1 MCTNPQSS
9 FHGAPNKFNDLLRLL
24 PSLCHAHLRLPIPV
38 WPSVLHKA
46 YVQHFFLELQILLIL
61 FSKALLNHGGVSD
74 LQMSP
79 NVIVDL
85 SLEGIGSVPICEGGS
100 HTEGRAE
107 QAKELGNTLDRIA
120 SFVLGAI

>member
-1 MCTNPQSS
+1 MQVQQHPFAGIVGDLCTMSRKPKPPVINPKIVK
-9 FHGAPNKFNDLLRLL
+9 PD
-24 PSLCHAHLRLPIPV
+24 
-38 WPSVLHKA
+38 
-46 YVQHFFLELQILLIL
+46 
-61 FSKALLNHGGVSD
+61 GVSD

-85 SLEGIGSVPICEGGS
+85 TLEGIGSVPICEGGS